1 MRQHQT
7 YPAFPFRPHPSR
19 LGLLA
24 ALSVF
29 ASLLL
34 LPGRTLAAPAV
45 PVQVHHVGFDRHAQA
60 PVVILADAETA
71 RFLPIWVGPFEA
83 RAIALA
89 LAGIPAPRPLT
100 HDLMKNVLEHIGVQ
114 FQKVIVSGL
123 ENNTYFA
130 QIHLLFTD
138 RPVEID
144 SRPSD
149 AIALALRFDRP
160 IFVAQD
166 VFAASGQRLPVPLQ
180 PISTTVMGVEVQNLT
195 AELAEYFQLPTA
207 DGVLV
212 TNAAQSRGTLQ
223 RGDVILALEGKLIR
237 NITDFRK
244 KTRQENQP
252 VRLLVRRFGQDIGV
266 ILTPK

>member
-1 MRQHQT
+1 MQQHQAH
-7 YPAFPFRPHPSR
+7 PSFPFRPHSSPC
-19 LGLLA
+19 GLLV

-29 ASLLL
+29 VPLLL
-34 LPGRTLAAPAV
+34 LPGLAPAAPAV
-45 PVQVHHVGFDRHAQA
+45 PVQVHHVGFDRQAQA

-89 LAGIPAPRPLT
+89 LAGTPAPRPLT
-100 HDLMKNVLEHIGVQ
+100 HDLMKNVLDHVGVR
-114 FQKVIVSGL
+114 FQKVIVSAL
-123 ENNTYFA
+123 KNNTYFA
-130 QIHLLFTD
+130 RIHLLFTD

-166 VFAASGQRLPVPLQ
+166 VFAESGQRLPVPLQ
-180 PISTTVMGVEVQNLT
+180 PISATVMGIEVQNLT
-195 AELAEYFQLPTA
+195 VDLAEYFQLPTA

-212 TNAAQSRGTLQ
+212 TNSTQSRGTLQ
-223 RGDVILALEGKLIR
+223 RGDVILALEGELIR
-237 NITDFRK
+237 NISDFRK
-244 KTRQENQP
+244 KTGQENQS
-252 VRLLVRRFGQDIGV
+252 VRLLVRRSGQDIGV
-266 ILTPK
+266 ILPRR